1 MKRDLSKN
9 VDLVRELRRLE
20 KNKIYRQDYVIRNF
34 SQHLNEARK
43 MRLQL
48 LEEVDKL
55 NTDILKCMEEI
66 EQRKVV
72 LNKENR
78 L

>member
-9 VDLVRELRRLE
+9 VDLVRELRRLDRE
-20 KNKIYRQDYVIRNF
+20 RIHRQDYVIRSF

-48 LEEVDKL
+48 LEDVEKL
-55 NTDILKCMEEI
+55 NADILKCIEEI
-66 EQRKVV
+66 EQRKIE

>member
-20 KNKIYRQDYVIRNF
+20 KNRIHRQDYVIRNF

-48 LEEVDKL
+48 LEEVEKL

-66 EQRKVV
+66 EQRKVE